1 MVYADLHVHTQHSD
15 GTLELAEVPAAA
27 REAGVSAVA
36 ITDHDRLH
44 PGLDAPVSV
53 RHGVELVNGIE
64 LRVTCGDQ
72 RVDLLGYGVTPTD
85 ALVAETERI
94 QRDRVERGRRII
106 ENVEAALDVALDVEP
121 REGLGRPH
129 VARSVV
135 DHPDTDYDEVGPVFD
150 DLIGDDQPC
159 FVARDVPD
167 FETGVEL
174 LHDACGL
181 VGLAH
186 PLRYPDPEA
195 ALARC
200 DRLDAVER
208 YYPYDRPVGADPD
221 ADDESSD
228 SAGAEGGDGT
238 PASIELVDAAIE
250 EHDLFATGGTDA
262 HDRTLGKSGLSRAG
276 YESVRT
282 QLR

>member
-15 GTLELAEVPAAA
+15 GTLTLDEVPAAA

-36 ITDHDRLH
+36 VTDHDRVH
-44 PGLDAPVSV
+44 PGFRAPVEE
-53 RHGVELVNGIE
+53 RGGVEVVAGIE
-64 LRVTCGDQ
+64 LRVEAGDQ
-72 RVDLLGYGVTPTD
+72 RLDLLGYGVTPTD
-85 ALVAETERI
+85 DLVAETERI
-94 QRDRVERGRRII
+94 QRDRVARGRAII
-106 ENVEAALDVALDVEP
+106 ENVESELGVTLDVEP

-135 DHPDTDYDEVGPVFD
+135 AHPDTDYETPDAVFA
-150 DLIGDDQPC
+150 DLIGNDGPC

-174 LHDACGL
+174 LTDACGV

-200 DRLDAVER
+200 DALDAVELH
-208 YYPYDRPVGADPD
+208 YPYDRPVGDDP
-221 ADDESSD
+221 ADDGR
-228 SAGAEGGDGT
+228 A
-238 PASIELVDAAIE
+238 LVAAAID
-250 EHDLFATGGTDA
+250 EHDLLATGGTDA
-262 HDRTLGKSGLSRAG
+262 HGRELGVEGLDEAA
-276 YESVRT
+276 YADVRV
-282 QLR
+282 QL